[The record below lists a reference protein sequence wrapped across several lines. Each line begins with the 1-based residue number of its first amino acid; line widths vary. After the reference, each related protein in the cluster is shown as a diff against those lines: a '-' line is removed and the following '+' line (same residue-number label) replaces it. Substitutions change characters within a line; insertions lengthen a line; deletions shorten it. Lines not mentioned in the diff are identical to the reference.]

1 MFEQLLLTQLAEV
14 GSITW
19 PRVGVQLPLS
29 TSVNTTLA
37 GRGRGAL
44 SLLLVWPS
52 LTVKISKFK
61 TLLLDSDSFRSR
73 VLNHLLSI
81 ITDSW
86 LITWNMMERS
96 KKLFENR
103 KWKWRK
109 KKTWM
114 AQQWVALRAPRGSL
128 VTGSGHHFLLPYW
141 SKPSPDAQLTIPWDE
156 PHPGNQLHFTPMK
169 NKIRFRHSGYS
180 SCTVKESWDHRP
192 DQKWC

>member
-29 TSVNTTLA
+29 TSVTTTLA

-128 VTGSGHHFLLPYW
+128 SGDWGRPSFSSPLLV
-141 SKPSPDAQLTIPWDE
+141 QTITRRTTD
-156 PHPGNQLHFTPMK
+156 HPLRWASSRESAPLHSNEK
-169 NKIRFRHSGYS
+169 
-180 SCTVKESWDHRP
+180 
-192 DQKWC
+192 